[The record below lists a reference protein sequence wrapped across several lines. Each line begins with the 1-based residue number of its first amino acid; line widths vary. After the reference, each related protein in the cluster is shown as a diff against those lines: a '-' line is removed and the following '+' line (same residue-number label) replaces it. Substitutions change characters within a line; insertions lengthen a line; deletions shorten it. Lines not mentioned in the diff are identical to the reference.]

1 MNSEVWLR
9 AQYQTVIKERDQ
21 LQSKLKYMERENQ
34 DLRKSVFELS
44 YQLSQL
50 TPTSLFQIQHKPG
63 ESNWK
68 PVPLLQQHAQQ
79 YNQQGNTNYINHQD
93 SQVSLSSPV
102 KTGDGSDQQVQLQQ
116 QQQQVVLP
124 LVPPP
129 PQLDLIINNDDKRC
143 IEYETEIRGHAGAV
157 YCSDISADNRY
168 IATGSFD
175 KTIIIWDVSFPYKMR
190 CCLNGH
196 TQLVSD
202 VCWALT
208 TQCKCKVLPAY

>member
-50 TPTSLFQIQHKPG
+50 TPSSLFQIPRKLG

-68 PVPLLQQHAQQ
+68 PVALLQQQGQHSYQHGNANSNNQQDPQMSQTSPMKTLDGGDQQAQQ
-79 YNQQGNTNYINHQD
+79 QA
-93 SQVSLSSPV
+93 L
-102 KTGDGSDQQVQLQQ
+102 
-116 QQQQVVLP
+116 QQVVLP

-129 PQLDLIINNDDKRC
+129 PQLDLIINHNDDKRS
-143 IEYETEIRGHAGAV
+143 IAYETEIRGHAGAV

-168 IATGSFD
+168 LATGSFD
-175 KTIIIWDVSFPYKMR
+175 KTIIIWDVTFPYKMR

-208 TQCKCKVLPAY
+208 TPCECNS